1 MMLFNLY
8 INEKLTIK
16 EGGERDEFISLVA
29 T

>member
-8 INEKLTIK
+8 IDNKSLIK
-16 EGGERDEFISLVA
+16 EGGEMDEFISLVA